1 MSFDEEWRA
10 IAKSDDG
17 LQKKKKNSSENFHDP
32 QQFFSK
38 IFQDPFKTPIF
49 KLRHL
54 GYNFP
59 KIHRISEFFK
69 RFKRYEKILN

>member
-10 IAKSDDG
+10 IAKSDDR
-17 LQKKKKNSSENFHDP
+17 LQKKEKNSLENFHDP

-38 IFQDPFKTPIF
+38 FFQDPFKTIF

-54 GYNFP
+54 EYNFP
-59 KIHRISEFFK
+59 KIHRIQNFSNVSK
-69 RFKRYEKILN
+69 DTKRY